1 MCCLWGVWYTI
12 GIMAFEFSKKLFSRL
27 QAEQGE
33 QPVDIINSLPLDQ
46 RNRLNVLRDAQK
58 RNGELTSEQIIAL
71 SFVKDAIRDE
81 YGVDAMEKA
90 VGEYLN
96 QEPESRLEEL
106 KTVLGRNDFLKS
118 KLMEA
123 LVNTENPNN
132 QDAAAALAKIKDA
145 IRVLTPL
152 TFTSVD
158 VDALCTEIMASEEF
172 DTYKKAKDAAII
184 ASVKD
189 GSASGTKNEI
199 FKSPYAGDAPRHIA
213 SQDSIHPADDTEID
227 WKTHTEEFRP
237 EEPGRKTL

>member
-1 MCCLWGVWYTI
+1 
-12 GIMAFEFSKKLFSRL
+12 MAFEFSKKLFSRL

-123 LVNTENPNN
+123 LVSIENPNN
-132 QDAAAALAKIKDA
+132 QDAAAALAKIKDT

-152 TFTSVD
+152 TFTSAD

-172 DTYKKAKDAAII
+172 DTYKKAKEEDII
-184 ASVKD
+184 ASVK
-189 GSASGTKNEI
+189 ASNVSDAKTEI
-199 FKSPYAGDAPRHIA
+199 YQSPYAGDAPRHIA
-213 SQDSIHPADDTEID
+213 SEDSIHPADNTVID
-227 WKTHTEEFRP
+227 WKTYTEEFRP